1 MTKGC
6 KVMRYWD
13 IADYEGRGAVP
24 LYEDV
29 YRINLRTERRRSK
42 PVAPKEDCLV

>member
-13 IADYEGRGAVP
+13 IADYEGRGAAP

-29 YRINLRTERRRSK
+29 YKINLLAELRRSGSL
-42 PVAPKEDCLV
+42 APKEDCLG